1 MINSQNSSASTTGSN
16 LNLKNCKPTD
26 YTFFYRNAS
35 RFSFVISAYP
45 IHHVKTNPMTRIS
58 YLLILFFLIS
68 GLSTA
73 VSQETLASVA
83 ESNVK
88 SREVN
93 SPYLEETADLLY
105 QRRATYRGGVEAIQQ
120 IFAENL
126 TYPKLAAD
134 YNREGTV
141 LLRLLIDTRG
151 DVADIQVIRKLGL
164 GCDEEARRLAKR
176 LTNWIPA
183 QQGPNLVPTY
193 FFLPVHFRL
202 Q

>member
-1 MINSQNSSASTTGSN
+1 
-16 LNLKNCKPTD
+16 
-26 YTFFYRNAS
+26 
-35 RFSFVISAYP
+35 
-45 IHHVKTNPMTRIS
+45 MTRIS

-68 GLSTA
+68 ALSTA
-73 VSQETLASVA
+73 ISQETLASVA
-83 ESNVK
+83 ESNVE
-88 SREVN
+88 SREVY

-105 QRRATYRGGVEAIQQ
+105 QRRATYIGGVEAIQQ

-126 TYPKLAAD
+126 TYPEIAAD

-151 DVADIQVIRKLGL
+151 HVADIQVIRKLGL
-164 GCDEEARRLAKR
+164 GCDEEAKRLAKQ

-183 QQGPNLVPTY
+183 QQGSSLVPTY